1 MLQLIKHGL
10 INNPSVE
17 LKCKITHDATS
28 ITFDL
33 KMWLPHSLVI
43 QYLNLAAVI
52 PLRLFISSAKNSAR
66 HSNRRS
72 ILRSSTDARMQH
84 ISLLV
89 DCSRM
94 SIFT

>member
-1 MLQLIKHGL
+1 MTQL
-10 INNPSVE
+10 PS
-17 LKCKITHDATS
+17 LLTSKCGCHILSHN
-28 ITFDL
+28 
-33 KMWLPHSLVI
+33 

-52 PLRLFISSAKNSAR
+52 PLRVLISSAKNSTR

-72 ILRSSTDARMQH
+72 SLRSSTDARMQHRMQH